1 MFRHEREIIFKK
13 GTGVSVFS
21 RINFFTFLLY
31 VCRQE
36 PDLLDEM
43 NVRSISYTKDER
55 SFELACT
62 YESLLLGDTHIE
74 ILAISISLTDSSG
87 NLVT

>member
-31 VCRQE
+31 VCWQE
-36 PDLLDEM
+36 PNLLDEM
-43 NVRSISYTKDER
+43 NAISYTKDER
-55 SFELACT
+55 SFEVACT
-62 YESLLLGDTHIE
+62 YESLLLGGTHFE